1 MTTLLRSTRPLSAIL
16 VAGALLFTISLSAH
30 AQERSTDEPR
40 VSPNAEVHQTIGT
53 TDVQVTYG
61 RPSVRGRTIFGD
73 LVPYGEVWRTGANE
87 ATTITFANDMH
98 VEGERVEAG
107 TYALFT
113 IPADDDTWT
122 LVLNAVANQWGAYN
136 YDAEEDVLRTD
147 VMPYEADTFREQMSF
162 SFEAVSDT
170 SATLLMHW
178 ADTALPVE
186 LSVADEE

>member
-1 MTTLLRSTRPLSAIL
+1 MTTLLHSPRILSAIL
-16 VAGALLFTISLSAH
+16 VAGALLFTTSVSAH

-61 RPSVRGRTIFGD
+61 RPSVRGRTIFGN

-87 ATTITFANDMH
+87 ATTITFASDVH

-113 IPADDDTWT
+113 IPADDDAWT
-122 LVLNAVANQWGAYN
+122 VVLNAVANQWGAYN

-178 ADTALPVE
+178 AETALPVE